1 VEFEEYFRERRIA
14 LFRFAVMLTGNPA
27 LADELVSDVLGK
39 AFERWA
45 QVAAADNVHAY
56 VRRMVVN
63 EYLGWRRRHART
75 TPVADLTTLADP
87 ARDHG
92 DAYGDQQEL
101 LAELNQLPAKQRA
114 AVVLRYYEGLSFAEI
129 ATELGSGENAV
140 RSNISRA
147 LARLRIA
154 MTDSPADSA
163 RLQED
168 DPMEACR

>member
-1 VEFEEYFRERRIA
+1 MDFEEYFRERRVA
-14 LFRFAVMLTGNPA
+14 LFRFALMLTGDPA
-27 LADELVSDVLGK
+27 LADEVVSDVLST
-39 AFERWA
+39 AFERWV

-63 EYLGWRRRHART
+63 EYLGWRRRRIRT
-75 TPVADLTTLADP
+75 APVADLTAVADP

-92 DAYGDQQEL
+92 EAYGDHEEL
-101 LAELNQLPAKQRA
+101 LAELRQLPAKQRA

-129 ATELGSGENAV
+129 AAELGSGENAV

-154 MTDSPADSA
+154 MADAPADGA
-163 RLQED
+163 QPRRD
-168 DPMEACR
+168 DTVEACR